1 MTDVNVSR
9 LGQVNHAGSATAL
22 FLKIFG
28 GEVMTRFRT
37 KCVFRER
44 HMVRSIAHGQSA
56 QFPFIG
62 GTTAAYHTP
71 GTELIGDSIDHA
83 EKVITL
89 DDLLVSHKY
98 IAKIDELK
106 NHYDVRG
113 PYAAEMADA
122 LAQQYDKNVAQ
133 NIILASRAAHPI
145 TSITL
150 PTRSNVDA
158 NYRVDGEALAA
169 GIFLGAQ
176 KLDEMNAPDEDRYV
190 GVLPAQ
196 YYLLVQ
202 TTKVINKDWGGAGVY
217 ADGKVLKVANVGIVK
232 TNNLP
237 QTNVNTGPTAYQ
249 GDFTNTA
256 AVVWQ
261 KRAAGTLQ
269 LLDLATEASW
279 QANKRAMLL
288 IAEYAVG
295 HGWLRPDCA
304 FELKV
309 A

>member
-1 MTDVNVSR
+1 MTDVTVSR
-9 LGQVNHAGSATAL
+9 SGQANHAGSATAL

-37 KCVFRER
+37 KCVFRDKQMIR
-44 HMVRSIAHGQSA
+44 QIAHGQSA

-62 GTTAAYHTP
+62 STTAAYHTP
-71 GTELIGDSIDHA
+71 GTELVGGVIDHN

-89 DDLLVSHKY
+89 DDLLVAHNY

-113 PYAAEMADA
+113 PYAQEMADS
-122 LAQQYDKNVAQ
+122 LVQQYDKNVAQ

-145 TSITL
+145 TGITL
-150 PTRSNVDA
+150 PTRNSVDA

-169 GIFLGAQ
+169 GIF
-176 KLDEMNAPDEDRYV
+176 KSMEVMDTMNTPEEDRYAAI
-190 GVLPAQ
+190 LPAQ
-196 YYLLVQ
+196 YYLLAQ
-202 TTKVINKDWGGAGVY
+202 TTKVLNKDWGGAGVY
-217 ADGKVLKVANVGIVK
+217 ADGKVFKVGGASLVK

-237 QTNVNTGPTAYQ
+237 QTNVSTGPTAYQ
-249 GDFTNTA
+249 VNATNVA
-256 AVVWQ
+256 AIVWQ
-261 KRAAGTLQ
+261 KKAVGTLS

-279 QANKRAMLL
+279 QANKRATLL
-288 IAEYAVG
+288 VAEYAVG

-304 FELKV
+304 FELLV